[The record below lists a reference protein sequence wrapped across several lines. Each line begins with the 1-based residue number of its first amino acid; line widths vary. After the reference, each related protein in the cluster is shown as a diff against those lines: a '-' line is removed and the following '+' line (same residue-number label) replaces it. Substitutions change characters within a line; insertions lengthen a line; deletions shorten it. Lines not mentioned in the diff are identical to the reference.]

1 MNIKCFFAFWFNT
14 YRYCPLNFISFTVI
28 DYINENL
35 DETIK
40 LYRLFLELNIYQLH
54 DLFKRYILF
63 LNFMFFQFLP
73 KNKWNVICICT
84 KKEKKE
90 KRKSRKKKIETE
102 QCSCSMKTEF
112 REVKGTGVVRPPR
125 RQQPR
130 RSATTRDPF
139 SPNHGR
145 LPSETPVRNTKRERH
160 WSVGLR
166 WIGEKRRREK
176 KTEKKRKEG
185 EGEKKKK
192 GVEII
197 EIQASCFATSS
208 RERTRTAATTTKFHR
223 AAGTS
228 CETRVLVWNGDRG
241 RSQVQ
246 NPCASTSQGLGF
258 GVTFAGI
265 FVSTSDFMSFRWM
278 YVLENRQG
286 ENHDQSHDFCGV
298 RMIRYLFIICSA
310 NITNILANISHV
322 GSYPHY

>member
-1 MNIKCFFAFWFNT
+1 MN
-14 YRYCPLNFISFTVI
+14 
-28 DYINENL
+28 
-35 DETIK
+35 
-40 LYRLFLELNIYQLH
+40 H
-54 DLFKRYILF
+54 
-63 LNFMFFQFLP
+63 
-73 KNKWNVICICT
+73 T
-84 KKEKKE
+84 KKGKKE

-102 QCSCSMKTEF
+102 QRSCSMKTEF

-145 LPSETPVRNTKRERH
+145 LPSQTPVRNTKRERH

-166 WIGEKRRREK
+166 WIGEKKRREK
-176 KTEKKRKEG
+176 KTEKERKEG

-228 CETRVLVWNGDRG
+228 CETRVLVWKGDRG

-258 GVTFAGI
+258 GITFAGI
-265 FVSTSDFMSFRWM
+265 FMSTSDFTSFRCLE
-278 YVLENRQG
+278 YIFLENRQG
-286 ENHDQSHDFCGV
+286 ENHDQSHDFCSI
-298 RMIRYLFIICSA
+298 RMIRYLFVIRSA
-310 NITNILANISHV
+310 NITNILANISYV
-322 GSYPHY
+322 GSYPHYSANSP